1 MSTQFLQP
9 QSSKKNHNKLKPK
22 LWANIVTSNGLLLI
36 SVIFFVFCF
45 TSNAYGQAMNSDY
58 SSQLLVRKLGLKVSD
73 LEYYKRRSVGVNPS
87 RLVPGGPSHP
97 TRLVPGG
104 PSHPSRLVPGGPSHP
119 TRLVPGGPSH
129 PTRLVPGGP
138 SHLTRPVPGGPSH
151 PNRLIL
157 GGPSHPS
164 RLISEGPSH
173 PSRLVPGGPNHPP
186 HFG

>member
-1 MSTQFLQP
+1 M
-9 QSSKKNHNKLKPK
+9 
-22 LWANIVTSNGLLLI
+22 ANIVTSNGLLLI

-87 RLVPGGPSHP
+87 RLVPGGPF
-97 TRLVPGG
+97 R
-104 PSHPSRLVPGGPSHP
+104 PS
-119 TRLVPGGPSH
+119 RLVPGGPSH

-138 SHLTRPVPGGPSH
+138 SHLTRLVPGGPSH
-151 PNRLIL
+151 PNRLVP

-164 RLISEGPSH
+164 RLIPGGPSH